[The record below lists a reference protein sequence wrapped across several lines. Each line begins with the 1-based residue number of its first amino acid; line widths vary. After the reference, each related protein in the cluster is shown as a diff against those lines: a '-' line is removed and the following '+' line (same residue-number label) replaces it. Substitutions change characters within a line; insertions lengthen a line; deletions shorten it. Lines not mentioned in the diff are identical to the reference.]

1 MTKSKILAEIQQ
13 MMIGLAESERRE
25 IYKFLFDFV
34 NNSDDELIKILI
46 RVQEKS
52 RRAKYEN
59 A

>member
-13 MMIGLAESERRE
+13 MMIGLAVSERRD
-25 IYKFLFDFV
+25 IYEFLFDFI

-52 RRAKYEN
+52 KRAKHG
-59 A
+59 

>member
-13 MMIGLAESERRE
+13 MMIGLAVSERRD
-25 IYKFLFDFV
+25 IYEFLFDFI

>member
-34 NNSDDELIKILI
+34 NHSDDELIKILI
-46 RVQEKS
+46 RAQEKS

>member
-13 MMIGLAESERRE
+13 MMIGLAISERRD
-25 IYKFLFDFV
+25 IYEFLFDFV

>member
-13 MMIGLAESERRE
+13 MMIGLAISERRD
-25 IYKFLFDFV
+25 IYEFLFDFI
-34 NNSDDELIKILI
+34 NHSDDELIKILI
-46 RVQEKS
+46 RSQEKS

>member
-13 MMIGLAESERRE
+13 MMIGLAVSERRD
-25 IYKFLFDFV
+25 IYEFLFDFV
-34 NNSDDELIKILI
+34 NNSDDELIRILI